1 MTDERP
7 LGAAEPAEPHSPGS
21 PGSRASRRS
30 ETGPVLA
37 VVTLGGVLGAAGRYE
52 AGAWWPD
59 PAGGFPWTTFGVIVL
74 GSGLLGLVA
83 VLAAHRWP
91 ERPLLRP
98 LLGTGLIGGFTT
110 FSTFAIG
117 IQRLITGGH
126 AVTAAAFRA
135 LAPAPAGSG
144 AGREAEL
151 RGQECLQGDG
161 QDDCG
166 DVQVSQADGASD
178 GQLVQG

>member
-1 MTDERP
+1 
-7 LGAAEPAEPHSPGS
+7 
-21 PGSRASRRS
+21 
-30 ETGPVLA
+30 
-37 VVTLGGVLGAAGRYE
+37 
-52 AGAWWPD
+52 
-59 PAGGFPWTTFGVIVL
+59 VL

-126 AVTAAAFRA
+126 AVTAAAYLLATLATCTAATWVAARTARA
-135 LAPAPAGSG
+135 LVWR
-144 AGREAEL
+144 RE
-151 RGQECLQGDG
+151 
-161 QDDCG
+161 
-166 DVQVSQADGASD
+166 
-178 GQLVQG
+178 